1 MAAAAAAAAATPL
14 LLLRAPS
21 IYPPSSSSDDDDDD
35 DDGKGKDKDKGKG
48 KGKDKGKGIR
58 SAWRAPPL
66 AWLERTWSVTHS
78 TLPMWAKARNVR
90 ITYKL
95 LPGGGG
101 ETLIDDEVC
110 SEPIGSGQGWGVTAM
125 MAAVMQQ
132 MQPRCIRGVD
142 TPVTGLEGAWRWR
155 GRGWLRVASSHWEI
169 LGWGESDVDGVQ
181 EKWVVTWFKAS
192 LFTPMGVDVYSDRKE
207 GISEGLYGK
216 IREALEGGL
225 AGTEVA
231 ELCKGMFAVEIKY

>member
-1 MAAAAAAAAATPL
+1 MAAAAAAAAATAPI

-21 IYPPSSSSDDDDDD
+21 IYPPHDD
-35 DDGKGKDKDKGKG
+35 DDGGDGKGKG
-48 KGKDKGKGIR
+48 KGKGSR
-58 SAWRAPPL
+58 SPWRAPPL

-95 LPGGGG
+95 LSSPSPPSSGAGAGGR
-101 ETLIDDEVC
+101 TLIDDEVC
-110 SEPIGSGQGWGVTAM
+110 SEPLESGWVTA
-125 MAAVMQQ
+125 V

-142 TPVTGLEGAWRWR
+142 TPVPGLEGGWRWR

-169 LGWGESDVDGVQ
+169 LGWGESDLDGVH

>member
-1 MAAAAAAAAATPL
+1 MAAAAAATAPI

-21 IYPPSSSSDDDDDD
+21 IYPPHDD
-35 DDGKGKDKDKGKG
+35 DDGGDGKGKG
-48 KGKDKGKGIR
+48 KGKGSR
-58 SAWRAPPL
+58 SPWRAPPL

-95 LPGGGG
+95 LLSPSPPSSGASGEAAAGGR
-101 ETLIDDEVC
+101 TLIDDEVC
-110 SEPIGSGQGWGVTAM
+110 SEPIESSSWVT
-125 MAAVMQQ
+125 AVMQ
-132 MQPRCIRGVD
+132 PR
-142 TPVTGLEGAWRWR
+142 
-155 GRGWLRVASSHWEI
+155 SHWEI
-169 LGWGESDVDGVQ
+169 LGWGESDLDGVH